1 MMTEYYTNLMT
12 LLMIVFRKVAME
24 AWIVALFRKRP
35 EMRDELEAAHG
46 ASVKLQRRGERRD
59 GSGRFETAGTDKF
72 GQRKI
77 PKDECFINVRGKPAC
92 VKSCKAAL
100 VKLRTSAIVITIYET
115 RIFGALIGPK
125 GATVMSLESES
136 GADVSYIH
144 ILYFHYIVYD

>member
-1 MMTEYYTNLMT
+1 
-12 LLMIVFRKVAME
+12 ME

-77 PKDECFINVRGKPAC
+77 PKDECFVNVRGKPAC

-100 VKLRTSAIVITIYET
+100 VKLRTSAIVITIYDT

-136 GADVSYIH
+136 GADVS
-144 ILYFHYIVYD
+144 